1 MEKTE
6 INMTAWLDEPPYVAW
21 SEAQKCRAGL
31 AFAHIMAMDLAHA
44 KQFVI
49 DLACLVRAA
58 ESISDR

>member
-1 MEKTE
+1 
-6 INMTAWLDEPPYVAW
+6 MTAWLDEPPYVAW